1 MINSTS
7 LHIKSHGAAIK
18 EKPFS
23 KTQAP
28 LFEIGVP
35 KRYNFTISTLR
46 EML

>member
-1 MINSTS
+1 MENG
-7 LHIKSHGAAIK
+7 LHIKSHILVSIK
-18 EKPFS
+18 KPFS